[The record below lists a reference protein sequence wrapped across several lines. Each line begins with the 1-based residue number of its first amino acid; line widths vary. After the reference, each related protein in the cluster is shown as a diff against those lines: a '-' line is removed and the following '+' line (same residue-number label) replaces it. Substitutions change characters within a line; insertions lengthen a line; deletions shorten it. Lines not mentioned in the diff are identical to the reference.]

1 MKINQLSRKFRVL
14 GIAILVLLV
23 TGIGSGCQY
32 SKADNYRGNFSE
44 SEKHRG
50 INSELKRVWEDIF
63 LPAPQPERY
72 AHVTAETL
80 EHSMRLGADWI
91 IAMQEHHGRF
101 QYWYDPASDKFSSKN
116 DDNFLCQA
124 GTSFSLA
131 LVYEMTGEH
140 HYLEAARR
148 SVQYL
153 LAFTVSLDADKAYF
167 LFRKKAKLGGIS
179 LPMLTM
185 LKIRQLTGTTEYD
198 AILMKLANM
207 ILFLQETYNTGQYKS
222 TYVYRGDY
230 EYEKNSGWES
240 KIYPGEA
247 LYALAGMYQAFGDPR
262 YKGSMDWALDFYY
275 REKWKSHAFI
285 PWTISAF
292 ASLYEQTGQQKYA
305 DYVFFLGDQLLTKQ
319 NLDGDDKAYGSFH
332 RKPSANTGGYM
343 EGLGD
348 AIHVAR
354 LIRDE
359 GRLRVYQERTKMGY
373 RWLFM
378 LQYGESNA
386 AALKRPDMAQ
396 GGFRKTLDDS
406 QLRIDNTQHAIS
418 SFAKGLRS
426 IFEIP
431 PAVEPVSLDHT
442 ILDRSLELGTQFM
455 LNHQKSEGNFTYT
468 YDWIQKTYD
477 PNDNQVRQAGAMW
490 GLALMYNDSPNPEV
504 AAAVEKALDFFARN
518 SKLTRD
524 GHRYVIYLGEKAG
537 RIGTVA
543 LCALSHID
551 YLRAA
556 KSQISEEKFQHYRQL
571 LKEYLEFLIRA
582 RIQMGPTAGLWHK
595 RYSIADGHPYGKP
608 SPYFD
613 GESLLA
619 LIKAAKYMGREDLQS
634 IIIGSADAGYH
645 HNIQEALEKDPDS
658 STTKGYYQ
666 WSSMIFFEIAT
677 SGWPN
682 TEKYGDYVIDLANW
696 MIDVHKTL
704 SKPRNTAYAYEGIIH
719 AYQLAVE
726 RNDTEHIEKFARVIE
741 TGLKQL
747 TSWQVGS
754 PLMNSFIRRHPT
766 GSPLA
771 IGGVQNHRRESPLR
785 IDLTQHQ
792 MHAVI
797 LARRYVY
804 K

>member
-1 MKINQLSRKFRVL
+1 MKTGQFPRRFRVV
-14 GIAILVLLV
+14 GIVLLVLLG
-23 TGIGSGCQY
+23 TGIGANCQSSTVENY
-32 SKADNYRGNFSE
+32 WTDLSKSE
-44 SEKHRG
+44 TGQDS
-50 INSELKRVWEDIF
+50 NSALKQVWEDIF

-80 EHSMRLGADWI
+80 GHSMRLGADWI
-91 IAMQEHHGRF
+91 IAMQEHDGRF
-101 QYWYDPASDKFSSKN
+101 QYWYDPVSDKFSSKN
-116 DDNFLCQA
+116 DDNFLRQA

-131 LVYEMTGEH
+131 LVYEMTGEPR
-140 HYLEAARR
+140 YLEAARK

-153 LAFTVSLDADKAYF
+153 LTFTKQLGRDRAYF

-185 LKIRQLTGTTEYD
+185 LKMRELTGTTEYD
-198 AILMKLANM
+198 EILTQLANM
-207 ILFLQETYNTGQYKS
+207 ILFLQAQYNTGQYKS

-230 EYEKNSGWES
+230 EYEKTSGWES

-262 YKGSMDWALDFYY
+262 YKESMDWALDFYY
-275 REKWKSHAFI
+275 QEKWKSHAFI

-292 ASLYEQTGQQKYA
+292 ASLYEQTGERRYA

-319 NLDGDDKAYGSFH
+319 NLDSDDEAYGSFH
-332 RKPSANTGGYM
+332 KKPSANTGGYM

-354 LIRDE
+354 LVGDDR
-359 GRLRVYQERTKMGY
+359 RLRVYQERTKMGY

-378 LQYGESNA
+378 LQYGESDA
-386 AALKRPDMAQ
+386 ADLKRPDMAQ
-396 GGFRKTLDDS
+396 GGFRKDLTDP

-418 SFAKGLRS
+418 SFAKGLRY
-426 IFEIP
+426 IYGIP
-431 PAVEPVSLDHT
+431 PAVELEPLNPV
-442 ILDRSLELGTQFM
+442 ILDRSLKLGTQFL
-455 LNHQKSEGNFTYT
+455 LNHQKPEGNFNYT
-468 YDWIQKTYD
+468 YDWVKKIYH
-477 PNDNQVRQAGAMW
+477 PGDNQVRQAGVMW
-490 GLALMYNDSPNPEV
+490 GLALIYNDSPDPQV
-504 AAAVEKALDFFARN
+504 GVAVEKAMDFFARN
-518 SKLTRD
+518 SRLTQS
-524 GHRYVIYLGEKAG
+524 GQRYVAYPGEKVG

-543 LCALSHID
+543 LCALTHID

-556 KSQISEEKFQHYRQL
+556 KSQISEEKSQHYRQL
-571 LKEYLEFLIRA
+571 LDEYLEFLIMA
-582 RIQMGPTAGLWHK
+582 RIPATAKAGLWHK
-595 RYSIADGHPYGKP
+595 NYTIAEGHPYGNP

-619 LIKAAKYMGREDLQS
+619 LTKASKYMGRKDLQP
-634 IIIGSADAGYH
+634 IIIASADAGYR
-645 HNIQEALEKDPDS
+645 HNIQEALQADPDS
-658 STTKGYYQ
+658 PITKGYYQ

-677 SGWPN
+677 SGWSN
-682 TEKYGDYVIDLANW
+682 TEKYGDYVMNLANW

-704 SKPRNTAYAYEGIIH
+704 RKTRNTAYAYEGIIH
-719 AYQLAVE
+719 AYQLAVQ
-726 RNDTEHIEKFARVIE
+726 RNDTEHIAKFARVIE

-754 PLMNSFIRRHPT
+754 PLMNGFIRSHPT
-766 GSPLA
+766 DDPLA

-785 IDLTQHQ
+785 IDVTQHQ